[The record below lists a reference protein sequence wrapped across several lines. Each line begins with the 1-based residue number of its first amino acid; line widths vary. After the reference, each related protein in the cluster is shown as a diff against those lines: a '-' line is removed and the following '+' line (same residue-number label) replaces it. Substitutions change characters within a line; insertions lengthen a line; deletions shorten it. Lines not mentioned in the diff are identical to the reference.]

1 VRRFNLITGET
12 GADHS
17 REGFTWRAARLGDA
31 LGSERIGGTLY
42 DLPSGE
48 RAWPYHYHHGVED
61 WLYVVAGSPTLRTPD
76 GERTLRP
83 GDLVCFKADASGA
96 HAVAG
101 PGRVLILSANRSPSL
116 CVYPDSDKVGARP
129 GGTDRRDNLNFRR
142 QDAVGYWEGE

>member
-1 VRRFNLITGET
+1 MRRFNLITGET
-12 GADHS
+12 DAEHS
-17 REGFTWRAARLGDA
+17 REGFRWRGARLGDA

-48 RAWPYHYHHGVED
+48 RAWPYHYHHGVEE

-83 GDLVCFKADASGA
+83 GDVACFKADATGA
-96 HAVAG
+96 HAIAG
-101 PGRVLILSANRSPSL
+101 PGRVLILSANQSPSI
-116 CVYPDSDKVGARP
+116 CVYPDSDKLGPRP
-129 GGTDRRDNLNFRR
+129 GTGGRDNLNFRR